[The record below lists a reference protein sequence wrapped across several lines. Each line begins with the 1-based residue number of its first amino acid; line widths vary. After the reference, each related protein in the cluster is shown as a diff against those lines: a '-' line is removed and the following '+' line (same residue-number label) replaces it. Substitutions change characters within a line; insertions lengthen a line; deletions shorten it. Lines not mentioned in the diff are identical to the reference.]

1 MDSLEV
7 LFGISL
13 AFLLVFSLL
22 FLIDKIC
29 KASIEKKIKPDATL
43 IDFNK
48 AKYNIAYKNKV
59 KQVKAKI
66 SELERSNVHRIIAEQ
81 IAGSLIVQ
89 IADVLVEQDR
99 KSGKL
104 DDLYSEK

>member
-1 MDSLEV
+1 MDNFWLGFWGICFVSLIVFKILE
-7 LFGISL
+7 IS
-13 AFLLVFSLL
+13 SR
-22 FLIDKIC
+22 
-29 KASIEKKIKPDATL
+29 KKVEPDTTL

-99 KSGKL
+99 KSGRL